1 MKTITMREP
10 QNSLKDKNG
19 YITEDRTRQ
28 FENSYRF
35 QYSTLNNWQ
44 TRQKI
49 TRQWLDSDDT
59 EYLNNIINQSKW
71 CNI

>member
-1 MKTITMREP
+1 MREP

-35 QYSTLNNWQ
+35 QYSTLNN
-44 TRQKI
+44 
-49 TRQWLDSDDT
+49 
-59 EYLNNIINQSKW
+59 
-71 CNI
+71 